1 MSSQDKFQ
9 ASVKRVNEAT
19 TKINAARHKTIMI
32 NKPMPMT
39 MTTPMKKSKKSKGR
53 VITQS
58 ITINGETHEHKVFV
72 AASKKTSNQE
82 FIAKMNRNLKK

>member
-1 MSSQDKFQ
+1 MSKFQ

-19 TKINAARHKTIMI
+19 AKINAARRKTIMI
-32 NKPMPMT
+32 NKPMPV
-39 MTTPMKKSKKSKGR
+39 TTPMKQSRQSKQSKGR
-53 VITQS
+53 IITQS